1 MLVLPLLPFT
11 LVPDPSA
18 RAIVPEALI
27 LDVPALLGALNVTVS
42 TLLLPVK
49 LPPSLA
55 PENEIELP
63 DLVGP
68 LTPVHSELAETL
80 TYVRFEKLTLAVTA
94 LYASLPDTLM
104 FTLKVSPV
112 FFLPGLL
119 TLKLEVAANVF
130 TDSIGKRKNTIKV
143 ALIIFLNILNF
154 IYINLFYPHN

>member
-1 MLVLPLLPFT
+1 
-11 LVPDPSA
+11 
-18 RAIVPEALI
+18 
-27 LDVPALLGALNVTVS
+27 
-42 TLLLPVK
+42 VK